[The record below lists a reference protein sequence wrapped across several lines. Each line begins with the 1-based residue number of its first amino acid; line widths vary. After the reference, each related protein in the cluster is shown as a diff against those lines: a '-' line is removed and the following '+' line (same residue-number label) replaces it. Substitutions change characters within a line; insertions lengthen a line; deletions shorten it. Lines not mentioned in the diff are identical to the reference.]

1 MKYHNGKFYIL
12 INGNDTGGWLLS
24 ATDPEGKWSAKKLS
38 RTYYDP
44 GMLFDNGKVYVACG
58 IGNIQMCELDED
70 FNFIQEKNV
79 ISDKQ
84 GLEGCHLYKIGDYYY
99 IYATYGGWPSGQA
112 VFRSNNIF
120 GPYEEKMLVEKI
132 INDKP
137 NTVHQGALFDTP
149 DGSWWTIMQQDLGA
163 LGRMPN
169 MQPVKWSDGWPV
181 VGNKGVPYTSFTK
194 PSTGFFSPKSP
205 LPTNDNFRSYP
216 LGMQWQWNHNPND
229 GAWSLFDRAG
239 WMRLYTSETVNKL
252 HQAQNML
259 TQRIFA
265 YTNKPS
271 KGTICLD
278 TKNLHEGNIA
288 GICVFQDPYAMIGV
302 RVRNGKREIVWQQ
315 DKLRESTDLQPA
327 ETTIKLPDDE
337 GDIIYLRAT
346 INYSTSKTQFYYS
359 LDNTTYT
366 PLGGE
371 TTLGFNLNVFVGAR
385 FGLFCYATEEGQDG
399 YADFDWFSTEEQ
411 FDEATFYPENFEG
424 FNKEMLTAKS
434 LTLAN
439 NDMEIMIGNNT
450 DLQLTATFQDGHT
463 ENVAAK
469 AHYNFHGNNISINNG
484 MIRGLSEGTTTIDIS
499 YTDPLGNELTQ
510 TMNVKSTFFPFGAQY
525 INTSLFAQGTYNEK
539 THTFRPGQW
548 GQMGWEYPN
557 GADMSAYK
565 YLVIKLK
572 QTQSCDA
579 HLNMFTT
586 NSIWNDCYSSASFG
600 TKKQIVINLQTAKY
614 TSGDKQG
621 KALETNNI
629 HIVSFWTNGTGN
641 LIVDDM
647 YLTNNEDY
655 SPMTGISDTPIDMEN
670 VNVYTLTGIMVK
682 QHVSPK
688 EATHDLPS
696 GIYII
701 GNKKVM
707 AR

>member
-1 MKYHNGKFYIL
+1 
-12 INGNDTGGWLLS
+12 
-24 ATDPEGKWSAKKLS
+24 
-38 RTYYDP
+38 
-44 GMLFDNGKVYVACG
+44 
-58 IGNIQMCELDED
+58 
-70 FNFIQEKNV
+70 
-79 ISDKQ
+79 
-84 GLEGCHLYKIGDYYY
+84 
-99 IYATYGGWPSGQA
+99 
-112 VFRSNNIF
+112 
-120 GPYEEKMLVEKI
+120 
-132 INDKP
+132 
-137 NTVHQGALFDTP
+137 
-149 DGSWWTIMQQDLGA
+149 
-163 LGRMPN
+163 
-169 MQPVKWSDGWPV
+169 
-181 VGNKGVPYTSFTK
+181 
-194 PSTGFFSPKSP
+194 
-205 LPTNDNFRSYP
+205 
-216 LGMQWQWNHNPND
+216 
-229 GAWSLFDRAG
+229 
-239 WMRLYTSETVNKL
+239 
-252 HQAQNML
+252 
-259 TQRIFA
+259 
-265 YTNKPS
+265 
-271 KGTICLD
+271 
-278 TKNLHEGNIA
+278 
-288 GICVFQDPYAMIGV
+288 
-302 RVRNGKREIVWQQ
+302 
-315 DKLRESTDLQPA
+315 
-327 ETTIKLPDDE
+327 
-337 GDIIYLRAT
+337 
-346 INYSTSKTQFYYS
+346 
-359 LDNTTYT
+359 
-366 PLGGE
+366 
-371 TTLGFNLNVFVGAR
+371 
-385 FGLFCYATEEGQDG
+385 
-399 YADFDWFSTEEQ
+399 
-411 FDEATFYPENFEG
+411 
-424 FNKEMLTAKS
+424 MLTAKS

-439 NDMEIMIGNNT
+439 NDMEVMIGNNT

-510 TMNVKSTFFPFGAQY
+510 TLNVKSTFFPFGAQY

-707 AR
+707 VR